1 MLCSGLQS
9 RKVFEGFG
17 QRLAPFRAGAPSCML
32 PSSPIQDE
40 ISKISD
46 KARSMGILASP
57 STLQDL
63 YRQNLCEVEAH
74 FWREL
79 NAAGSIYEVIL
90 AEEKCR
96 ERCHTVS
103 TTLLL
108 DLLKKQADLYRTGP
122 PPPTTLLLG
131 LHLVAKLWLDPGEVV
146 RLLACGMGCLFLAE
160 SWATSPEW
168 RALSLES
175 VERVLSGT
183 ACPAL
188 RGLVGKQVIAISTI
202 GWIAQVPT
210 FTHLHELHIAEMP
223 GEKMSEIL
231 ELPRLRVLN
240 VNQLSGLLPLDM
252 QPQAP
257 RLEILMG
264 PGRLASVLA
273 CPNLQKLLVRVDIG
287 ADACSLTPALQSRS
301 LVALDILDP
310 HRKFTLRSLFTAIR
324 NSGLP
329 FLQRFVYLRTAASKN
344 HDLFEGTLLA
354 FRSSLPMQTLKFACL
369 SLNES
374 PDRKERLETQVAS
387 IIQRAPEL
395 EFWVPDWPGDPPNL
409 PGLFGSQLGDWPL
422 KLECVRSPN
431 FEDLA
436 YHRLPIFTEK
446 FRGLATPGFKFGAP
460 PSDARGYRTEPN

>member
-1 MLCSGLQS
+1 
-9 RKVFEGFG
+9 
-17 QRLAPFRAGAPSCML
+17 ML

-40 ISKISD
+40 IGKISD

-63 YRQNLCEVEAH
+63 YRRNLHEVEAQ

-79 NAAGSIYEVIL
+79 NAAGSIYEVLL

-131 LHLVAKLWLDPGEVV
+131 LHLVAKLWLDPREVV
-146 RLLACGMGCLFLAE
+146 HLLACGMGCLFLAE

-168 RALSLES
+168 RAMSLES
-175 VERVLSGT
+175 VEQVLSGT

-188 RGLVGKQVIAISTI
+188 RGLVGKRVIAISTV
-202 GWIAQVPT
+202 GWLAQVPI
-210 FTHLHELHIAEMP
+210 FSHLHELHIGELP
-223 GEKMSEIL
+223 GEKMAEIL

-240 VNQLSGLLPLDM
+240 VSKLSGTLPLDM
-252 QPQAP
+252 EPQAP

-264 PGRLASVLA
+264 PGRLASALA
-273 CPNLQKLLVRVDIG
+273 CPNLQKLLVRVDINE
-287 ADACSLTPALQSRS
+287 DAGSLTPALQSSS

-324 NSGLP
+324 DSGLQ

-344 HDLFEGTLLA
+344 QKFDLFEGTLLA

-369 SLNES
+369 SLNER
-374 PDRKERLETQVAS
+374 PDRKERLETQIAT

-395 EFWVPDWPGDPPNL
+395 EFWLPDWPGDPPSL

-422 KLECVRSPN
+422 KLQCVSSPN

-436 YHRLPIFTEK
+436 YQRIPAFAEK
-446 FRGLATPGFKFGAP
+446 FRGLATPGFKFGVP
-460 PSDARGYRTEPN
+460 RHVRGYRTEAN